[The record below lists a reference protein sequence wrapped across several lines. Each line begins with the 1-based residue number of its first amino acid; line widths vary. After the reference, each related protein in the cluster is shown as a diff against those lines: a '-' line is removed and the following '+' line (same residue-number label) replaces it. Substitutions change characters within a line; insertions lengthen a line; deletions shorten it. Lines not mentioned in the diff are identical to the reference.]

1 MTIPAHQSTSR
12 RGSTLVEFA
21 ISAGLLLMM
30 IFAVIEFQRLLLVYT
45 AVANAARAGNR
56 YAIVHGSTRTG
67 IGDPPSGSGNTT
79 AVETVVK
86 NFASAGVLDTSRLNI
101 AVTYP
106 SGNSPGSMVTVK
118 VWYPYDPF
126 VGWFTMLRVNLVST
140 TAGIITY

>member
-1 MTIPAHQSTSR
+1 MTIPGHRSKSS
-12 RGSTLVEFA
+12 RGSTLVEFS
-21 ISAGLLLMM
+21 ISALLLLTTV
-30 IFAVIEFQRLLLVYT
+30 FAVIEFQRLLLVYT

-67 IGDPPSGSGNTT
+67 TGDPSSGPGNTT
-79 AVETVVK
+79 GVETVVK
-86 NFASAGVLDTSRLNI
+86 NFASAAVLDTSRINTT
-101 AVTYP
+101 VTYP

-126 VGWFTMLRVNLVST
+126 IGLFPMLRVNLVST